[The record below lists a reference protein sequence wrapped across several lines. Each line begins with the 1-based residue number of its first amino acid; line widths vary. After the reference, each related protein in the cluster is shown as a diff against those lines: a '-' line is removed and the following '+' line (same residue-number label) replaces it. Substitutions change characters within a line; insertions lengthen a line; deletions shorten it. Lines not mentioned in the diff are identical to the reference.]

1 MYAKMIVEI
10 EQKMQASLDNKQL
23 SELHQVLESVFASFA
38 SGETSDS
45 GAERALL
52 DAFLSAKKVEG

>member
-23 SELHQVLESVFASFA
+23 SELHRVLESVFASFA
-38 SGETSDS
+38 NGETSDNS
-45 GAERALL
+45 QNHL
-52 DAFLSAKKVEG
+52 DISCQYLI